1 MELGKALVRAAP
13 GVLAEPQLRGGR
25 GRVSTEANA
34 ECLNEAAVMP
44 PYPEE
49 LFIVAEEMQRA
60 LLLSTAPF
68 STSLPIQENFSMDGL
83 RRRTQSHPQGPLDL
97 LGPSSSRFPRTS
109 AARGVLVL
117 CTAWIK
123 RD

>member
-49 LFIVAEEMQRA
+49 LFSVAEEMQRA

-68 STSLPIQENFSMDGL
+68 STSLPIHEGFSMGWL
-83 RRRTQSHPQGPLDL
+83 EEENTKPPPGTP
-97 LGPSSSRFPRTS
+97 
-109 AARGVLVL
+109 
-117 CTAWIK
+117 
-123 RD
+123 